1 MAIIFDIER
10 NSFVDG
16 PGIRTTLFFKGC
28 NLRCAWCHNPESQSA
43 APQMLHFRDRC
54 TGCGK
59 CRAVCPTPENCTL
72 CGRCTIFC
80 PVDARKV
87 CGKEYTVDEVWSEIL
102 KDIDFY
108 RNSGGGVTFSGG
120 ECMLQID
127 FLTEL
132 LKKCKE
138 NGIHTAVDT
147 AGHVSFEHFE
157 KVLPYTDLF
166 LYDIKC
172 FDAKK
177 HRKYVGVSNEL
188 ILENLKK
195 LLERGANVWIRI
207 PVVPGVNDS
216 VEEMQGIRGFLEQ
229 CGGVH
234 SAGGI
239 SGQYVVRPAGGA
251 SEKCGGVQRVELL
264 PYHAMGENKYRAI
277 GGEPAVFSVPDAKWM
292 EELRGVFG
300 GKL

>member
-16 PGIRTTLFFKGC
+16 PGIRTTVFLKGC
-28 NLRCAWCHNPESQSA
+28 NLRCAWCHNPESQWP
-43 APQMLHFRDRC
+43 APQMLYFQDKC

-59 CRAVCPTPENCTL
+59 CEKVCPTPGKCTL
-72 CGRCTIFC
+72 CGRCQIFC

-87 CGKEYTVDEVWSEIL
+87 CGKEYSVEEVWKEME
-102 KDIDFY
+102 KDIPFY

-120 ECMLQID
+120 ESMLQSD
-127 FLTEL
+127 FLEEI
-132 LKKCKE
+132 LKRCKE

-147 AGHVSFEHFE
+147 AGHVAFESFE

-172 FDAKK
+172 FDTET
-177 HRKYVGVSNEL
+177 HRKYVGVGNER
-188 ILENLKK
+188 IKENLRK
-195 LLERGANVWIRI
+195 LIVAGANVWIRI

-216 VEEMQGIRGFLEQ
+216 VEEMRQIRDFL
-229 CGGVH
+229 
-234 SAGGI
+234 
-239 SGQYVVRPAGGA
+239 
-251 SEKCGGVQRVELL
+251 EKCGGMTQGEEEFRQCGGMVQGEEDFRQRGGIHRVELL

-277 GGEPAVFSVPDAKWM
+277 GMDPVVFGVPDAEKM
-292 EELRGVFG
+292 EVLREIFR
-300 GKL
+300 